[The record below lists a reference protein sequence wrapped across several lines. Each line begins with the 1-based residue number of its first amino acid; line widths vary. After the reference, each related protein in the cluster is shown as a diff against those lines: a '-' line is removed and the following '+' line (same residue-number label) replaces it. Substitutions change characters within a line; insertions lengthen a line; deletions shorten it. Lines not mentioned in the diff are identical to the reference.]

1 MPLVGESETEHAV
14 QRRPNTQTVQWF
26 LETHASGQLDLDPP
40 YQRRSVWNDAYR
52 RFYIDTILRDY
63 PSPAIY
69 LQVETRP
76 GVPTVYHVID
86 GKQRL
91 ETLISFTKNEF
102 HLGNY
107 FAAEGYSNPYYSDLS
122 HELQEKLADYV
133 LSVENISRTT
143 PDEIKSAFERLNRNT
158 AKLNNQELRKAQY
171 EGVFISKMSVLA
183 EHPFWS
189 TIGVASRARV
199 SRMLDV
205 EYVSEIYL
213 LTMHGIIDGN
223 PAVLDGYY
231 AEYDEEIPRDED
243 TEEAYAKIL
252 DWVADLDLSGT
263 RWTNL
268 GDFYSLWA
276 ATHNLVKQDALPD
289 PREAEAK
296 LRDFGE
302 RVAGPSTEEERQ
314 YSDAVRQGT
323 NKDTSRKTR
332 ADILQKVLTGEI

>member
-1 MPLVGESETEHAV
+1 M

-26 LETHASGQLDLDPP
+26 LETHGSGQLDLDPP

-52 RFYIDTILRDY
+52 RFYIDTILRNY

-91 ETLISFTKNEF
+91 ETLISFTQDEF
-102 HLGNY
+102 HLGSY
-107 FAAEGYSNPYYSDLS
+107 FNAEGYSNPYYSDLS
-122 HELQEKLADYV
+122 PELQETLADYV

-171 EGVFISKMSVLA
+171 EGAFISKMSVLA
-183 EHPFWS
+183 EHPFWAS
-189 TIGVASRARV
+189 IGVASRARIA
-199 SRMLDV
+199 RMLDV

-213 LTMHGIIDGN
+213 LTIHGILDGS
-223 PAVLDGYY
+223 PSVLDGYY
-231 AEYDEEIPRDED
+231 AEYDEEIPGDDEAES
-243 TEEAYAKIL
+243 TYARIL
-252 DWVADLDLSGT
+252 EWISGLHLSAT
-263 RWTNL
+263 RFTNL

-276 ATHNLVKQDALPD
+276 ATHELMKRNALPD
-289 PREAEAK
+289 PRDAESRLHA
-296 LRDFGE
+296 FSA
-302 RVAGPSTEEERQ
+302 RVAAPESVEERH

-332 ADILQKVLTGEI
+332 ADILQKVLVGEI

>member
-1 MPLVGESETEHAV
+1 MH
-14 QRRPNTQTVQWF
+14 RRPNTQTVQWF

-91 ETLISFTKNEF
+91 ETLISFTQDEF
-102 HLGNY
+102 HLGDY
-107 FAAEGYSNPYYSDLS
+107 FSAEGFSDPYYSDLS
-122 HELQEKLADYV
+122 PDLQARFTDYV

-143 PDEIKSAFERLNRNT
+143 DNEIKSAFERLNRNT
-158 AKLNNQELRKAQY
+158 AKLNSQELRKAQY
-171 EGVFISKMSVLA
+171 EGAFIAKMSVVA
-183 EHPFWS
+183 QHPFWT

-213 LTMHGIIDGN
+213 LTMHGILDGN
-223 PAVLDGYY
+223 ARLLDSYY
-231 AEYDEEIPRDED
+231 AQYDEEIPDDGE
-243 TEEAYAKIL
+243 TESAYTEVL
-252 DWVADLDLSGT
+252 EWVDRLNLSGT
-263 RWTNL
+263 RFTNL

-276 ATHNLVKQDALPD
+276 AVHELSKQGDLPD
-289 PREAEAK
+289 PGEAETR
-296 LRDFGE
+296 LRAFGE
-302 RVAGPSTEEERQ
+302 RVSDPETGEERQ

-323 NKDTSRKTR
+323 NKDTSRRTR
-332 ADILQKVLTGEI
+332 AEILRKVLIGEL

>member
-1 MPLVGESETEHAV
+1 M

-91 ETLISFTKNEF
+91 ETLISFTRDEF
-102 HLGNY
+102 HLGSY
-107 FAAEGYSNPYYSDLS
+107 FNAEGYSNPYYSNLS
-122 HELQEKLADYV
+122 PELQEKLADYV

-143 PDEIKSAFERLNRNT
+143 ADEIKSAFERLNRNT
-158 AKLNNQELRKAQY
+158 AKLNNQELRKAQF
-171 EGVFISKMSVLA
+171 EGAFISKMSVLA
-183 EHPFWS
+183 EHPFWGS
-189 TIGVASRARV
+189 IGVASRARV
-199 SRMLDV
+199 ARMLDV

-213 LTMHGIIDGN
+213 LTMHGILDGS
-223 PAVLDGYY
+223 PSVLDGYY
-231 AEYDEEIPRDED
+231 AEYDEEIPGDD
-243 TEEAYAKIL
+243 STETAYAEIL
-252 DWVADLDLSGT
+252 EWISGLDLSGT
-263 RWTNL
+263 RFTNL

-276 ATHNLVKQDALPD
+276 AAHELMKRNELPD
-289 PREAEAK
+289 PQNAETQ
-296 LRDFGE
+296 LRAFGE
-302 RVAGPSTEEERQ
+302 RVSAPATDEERQ

-332 ADILQKVLTGEI
+332 AEILQKVLVGGI

>member
-1 MPLVGESETEHAV
+1 M

-26 LETHASGQLDLDPP
+26 LETHASLQLDLDPP

-52 RFYIDTILRDY
+52 RFYIDTILRNY

-91 ETLISFTKNEF
+91 ETLLSFTQDEF
-102 HLGNY
+102 HLGSFFN
-107 FAAEGYSNPYYSDLS
+107 AEGYSNPYYSDLS
-122 HELQEKLADYV
+122 PELQESLADYV

-143 PDEIKSAFERLNRNT
+143 SDEIKSAFERLNRNT
-158 AKLNNQELRKAQY
+158 AKLNNQELRKAQF
-171 EGVFISKMSVLA
+171 EGAFITKMSLLA
-183 EHPFWS
+183 EHPFWAS
-189 TIGVASRARV
+189 IGVASRARV

-213 LTMHGIIDGN
+213 LTMHGI
-223 PAVLDGYY
+223 LDGSPSILDRHY
-231 AEYDEEIPRDED
+231 ADYDEEIPGDD
-243 TEEAYAKIL
+243 DAEASYAQIL
-252 DWVADLDLSGT
+252 EWISALDLSGT

-276 ATHNLVKQDALPD
+276 AVHELLRQENLPD
-289 PREAEAK
+289 AHEAEDR
-296 LRDFGE
+296 LRAFGQ
-302 RVAGPSTEEERQ
+302 RVAEPESETERA

-323 NKDTSRKTR
+323 NKDSSRRTR
-332 ADILQKVLTGEI
+332 AEILQRVLTGAI

>member
-1 MPLVGESETEHAV
+1 M

-91 ETLISFTKNEF
+91 ETLISFTQDEF
-102 HLGNY
+102 HLGSY
-107 FAAEGYSNPYYSDLS
+107 FNAEGYSSPYYSDLS
-122 HELQEKLADYV
+122 AELQEKLADYV

-171 EGVFISKMSVLA
+171 EGAFISKMSVLA
-183 EHPFWS
+183 EHPFWG

-213 LTMHGIIDGN
+213 LTMHGILDGS
-223 PAVLDGYY
+223 PSVLDGYY
-231 AEYDEEIPRDED
+231 AEYDEEIPGDDAAE
-243 TEEAYAKIL
+243 TTYAKIL
-252 DWVADLDLSGT
+252 EWLSDLDLSGT

-276 ATHNLVKQDALPD
+276 ATQDLMKRGELPD
-289 PREAEAK
+289 PREAERR
-296 LRDFGE
+296 LRAFGE
-302 RVAGPSTEEERQ
+302 HVATPGTDEERQ

-332 ADILQKVLTGEI
+332 ADILQRVLTGDI

>member
-1 MPLVGESETEHAV
+1 M

-26 LETHASGQLDLDPP
+26 LETQASGQLDLDPP

-52 RFYIDTILRDY
+52 RFYIDTILRNY

-91 ETLISFTKNEF
+91 ETLISFTQDEF
-102 HLGNY
+102 HLGGY

-122 HELQEKLADYV
+122 PELQEHLADYV

-143 PDEIKSAFERLNRNT
+143 SDEIKSAFERLNRNT
-158 AKLNNQELRKAQY
+158 AKLNAQELRKAQY
-171 EGVFISKMSVLA
+171 EGAFISKMSVLA

-189 TIGVASRARV
+189 TVGVASRSRI

-213 LTMHGIIDGN
+213 LTMHGIIDGS
-223 PAVLDGYY
+223 PSILDSYY
-231 AEYDEEIPRDED
+231 AAYDEEIPNDD
-243 TEEAYAKIL
+243 TAEQAYLNIL
-252 DWVADLDLSGT
+252 EWIGSLDLSGT
-263 RWTNL
+263 RWRNL

-276 ATHNLVKQDALPD
+276 ATHRLMERGSLPD
-289 PREAEAK
+289 QQQAEDR
-296 LRDFGE
+296 LRDFSD
-302 RVAGPSTEEERQ
+302 RVATPETDEERQ

-332 ADILQKVLTGEI
+332 AEILGTVLNNEL